1 MYIPSV
7 FEITDRENLKS
18 FLQENAFGNFLFV
31 DSDEICSV
39 HLPFLLKETAESFF
53 LEGHL
58 AIQNPFSKSIFENK
72 KGKCMVLGAHGYVS
86 SSVYSHINVPT
97 YNYQVAEISG
107 VFTQLNQ
114 EEFDTHLSEVVN
126 SFESNRV
133 NKVQMS
139 DWPKEMI
146 QAYKSEII
154 GFRFEISDFKCAFKL
169 SQNRN
174 EADFQSIINDLEKG
188 SLNQQIVAREMKKI
202 KR

>member
-7 FEITDRENLKS
+7 FEITNREEQKS
-18 FLQENAFGNFLFV
+18 FLKENAFGNFLFV
-31 DSDEICSV
+31 DTDEIISV
-39 HLPFLLKETAESFF
+39 HLPFLIKEDSNKLF

-86 SSVYSHINVPT
+86 SSIYSHVNVPT

-107 VFTQLNQ
+107 IFSQLN
-114 EEFDTHLSEVVN
+114 ENEFDTHLSEVVN
-126 SFESNRV
+126 SFEFNRE

-146 QAYKSEII
+146 QAYKSEIV
-154 GFRFEISDFKCAFKL
+154 GFRFEISDLKCAFKL

-174 EADFQSIINDLEKG
+174 ETDFQAIIQDLEKG

-202 KR
+202 NR

>member
-7 FEITDRENLKS
+7 FEITDIKEQKS
-18 FLQENAFGNFLFV
+18 FLNENAFGNFLFV
-31 DSDEICSV
+31 DADEIISV
-39 HLPFLLKETAESFF
+39 HLPFLIKEDSNKLF

-58 AIQNPFSKSIFENK
+58 AIQNPFSKAIFETK

-86 SSVYSHINVPT
+86 SSVYSHVNVPT

-107 VFTQLNQ
+107 VFSQLN
-114 EEFDTHLSEVVN
+114 ENEFDSHLSEVVN
-126 SFESNRV
+126 SFEFNREE
-133 NKVQMS
+133 KVQMS

-146 QAYKSEII
+146 QAYKSEIV
-154 GFRFEISDFKCAFKL
+154 GFRFEILELKCAFKL

-174 EADFQSIINDLEKG
+174 ETDFQNIIQDLEKG
-188 SLNQQIVAREMKKI
+188 SLNQQLVARETKKI